1 MNSQT
6 TTQTAADEHAIR
18 AIHQRMIDPWNTGD
32 GAAFAAPFTDE
43 ADFIAWE
50 GTHLKGRQQIAAFT
64 QRIFDTVVTGSRLEG
79 EVTFVRLLSPALAVM
94 HSVVRMAFRGQTATS
109 PSRDSMELTVVTKR
123 DGAWRGEGLLNARRL
138 TMDRQR
144 LLDDLDSLP
153 AEAQREV
160 SDLVASLKKR
170 HR

>member
-6 TTQTAADEHAIR
+6 TTQTATDEDAIR
-18 AIHQRMIDPWNTGD
+18 AIHQRMIEAWNAGD

-43 ADFIAWE
+43 ADFVAWE
-50 GTHLKGRQQIAAFT
+50 GTHLQGRQEIAVFH

-79 EVTFVRLLSPALAVM
+79 EVKFVRLLSPVFAVM
-94 HSVVRMAFRGQTATS
+94 HSVVRVTLSGQTEAS
-109 PSRDSMELTVVTKR
+109 PSRDSMQLTVVTKR

-144 LLDDLDSLP
+144 LLDDLDALP

>member
-1 MNSQT
+1 M
-6 TTQTAADEHAIR
+6 
-18 AIHQRMIDPWNTGD
+18 
-32 GAAFAAPFTDE
+32 AAFAAQFTDD
-43 ADFIAWE
+43 ADFVAWQ
-50 GTHLKGRQQIAAFT
+50 GTHLKGRQEIASFT
-64 QRIFDTVVTGSRLEG
+64 QRVFDTVVTGSHLEG
-79 EVTFVRLLSPALAVM
+79 EVVFVHLLSPALALM

-109 PSRDSMELTVVTKR
+109 LSRDSMELTVVTKR

-153 AEAQREV
+153 AAAQREV

>member
-6 TTQTAADEHAIR
+6 TTQTVDDEDAIR
-18 AIHQRMIDPWNTGD
+18 AIHQRIIDAWNAGD
-32 GAAFAAPFTDE
+32 GAAFAAQFTDD
-43 ADFIAWE
+43 ADFVAWE
-50 GTHLKGRQQIAAFT
+50 GTHLNGRREIASFT
-64 QRIFDTVVTGSRLEG
+64 QRILDTVVTGSRLEG
-79 EVTFVRLLSPALAVM
+79 EVMFVRLLSPALAVM

-123 DGAWRGEGLLNARRL
+123 DGAWRGQGLLNARRL